1 MFMKTGIPYC
11 SWPFSDLHAMKLK
24 IKDFIKNYHSY
35 DPEKIELLCF
45 LDNWVSESAAGEK

>member
-1 MFMKTGIPYC
+1 MKP
-11 SWPFSDLHAMKLK
+11 K

-45 LDNWVSESAAGEK
+45 LDIWVSESAAGEK